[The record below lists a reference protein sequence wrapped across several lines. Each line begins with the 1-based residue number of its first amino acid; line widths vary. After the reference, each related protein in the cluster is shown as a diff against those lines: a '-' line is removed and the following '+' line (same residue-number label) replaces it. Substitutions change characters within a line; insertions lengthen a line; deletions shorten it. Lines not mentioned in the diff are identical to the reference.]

1 MCDGNE
7 FNELWLGLPGFRVT
21 AMTNDGDELLVGI
34 ETVRRAAGC
43 PSCGVIART
52 KDRLRVVIRDLPC
65 FDRRVKLVWSKRRF
79 SCPEPECPQ
88 RTWTEHSDELPD
100 RHVLSARAGREATRA
115 VGEEARSVASLAR
128 WLGVAWS
135 TVMEAVRHYGT
146 PLVDDPD
153 RVGDVTALGIDET
166 AFLAANAE
174 HATALVT
181 GFVDLDAH
189 VLIDMI
195 EGNRAIDVSRWLSR
209 KDKAFLEAIG
219 TVACDLHE
227 GYRAGLRPHLD
238 HARQVADP
246 FHVVAVANR
255 CVDAVRRRVQNELL
269 GHRGRKDD
277 PLYKIRR
284 VLLTGAE
291 RLNHRGIDRMA
302 LGLRFGDPHDEVL
315 GAWLAKEYLRDVYLT
330 EDEADAALLLDRV
343 IAGCLADEVEE
354 IVSLGNTLKRWRP
367 QILAHHATGASNGPT
382 EAMNLL
388 VKKIKR
394 CGHGFK
400 SFRNYRL
407 RVLLHCGGIKWK
419 AHPARTMRARS
430 PQLVA

>member
-1 MCDGNE
+1 MGDGTD
-7 FNELWLGLPGFRVT
+7 FDDVLLGLRGFRVT
-21 AMTNDGDELLVGI
+21 AVTDDGDELLVGI
-34 ETVRRAAGC
+34 ETIRQAAGC

-52 KDRLRVVIRDLPC
+52 KDRLRVVIRDLPA
-65 FDRRVKLVWSKRRF
+65 FERRVKLVWSKRRF
-79 SCPEPECPQ
+79 SCPEPDCPQ
-88 RTWTEHSDELPD
+88 RTWSERSDELPC
-100 RHVLSARAGREATRA
+100 RRVLSARAGRECTRL
-115 VGEEARSVASLAR
+115 VGQEARSVASLAR

-135 TVMEAVRHYGT
+135 TVMEAVRDYGAR
-146 PLVDDPD
+146 LVEDRE
-153 RVGDVTALGIDET
+153 RVGEVTSLGIDET
-166 AFLAANAE
+166 AFLKANAE
-174 HATALVT
+174 HATSYVT
-181 GFVDLDAH
+181 GFVDLDRH
-189 VLIDMI
+189 VIIDMI
-195 EGNRAIDVSRWLSR
+195 EGNRGIDVSRWLSMR
-209 KDKAFLEAIG
+209 SENFLAAVK

-227 GYRAGLRPHLD
+227 GYRSGLHPHLD
-238 HARQVADP
+238 HAVQVADP
-246 FHVVAVANR
+246 FHVIAAANR
-255 CVDAVRRRVQNELL
+255 CLDQVRRRVQNELE

-291 RLNHRGIDRMA
+291 RLNERGVDRMA

-315 GAWLAKEYLRDVYLT
+315 GAWLAKEYTRDVYLT
-330 EDEADAALLLDRV
+330 DDPEEAALLLERV
-343 IAGCLADEVEE
+343 IEGCLSDEVKE
-354 IVSLGNTLKRWRP
+354 IVSLGHTLKRWRT

-407 RVLLHCGGIKWK
+407 RVLLHCGGIKWDPQ
-419 AHPARTMRARS
+419 PATTMRGRS

>member
-1 MCDGNE
+1 MCDGSD
-7 FNELWLGLPGFRVT
+7 FNDVLLGIEGFRVT
-21 AMTNDGDELLVGI
+21 AMVDDGKERVIGI
-34 ETVRRAAGC
+34 ETPRQAAGC

-52 KDRLRVVIRDLPC
+52 KDRLRVAIRDLPM
-65 FDRRVKLVWSKRRF
+65 FDRHIKLVWSKRRF
-79 SCPEPECPQ
+79 SCLEPECPQ
-88 RTWTEHSDELPD
+88 RTWTECSDEFPD
-100 RHVLSARAGREATRA
+100 RRVLSARAARECTRA

-135 TVMEAVRHYGT
+135 TVMAAVRDYGT
-146 PLVDDPD
+146 PLVDDPE

-166 AFLAANAE
+166 AFLKANAE
-174 HATALVT
+174 HPTRYVS
-181 GFVDLDAH
+181 GFVDLDH
-189 VLIDMI
+189 RVLIDMI
-195 EGNRAIDVSRWLSR
+195 EGNRAIDVSRWLSQR
-209 KDKAFLEAIG
+209 DRSFLEG
-219 TVACDLHE
+219 VRTVACDLHE
-227 GYRAGLRPHLD
+227 GYRAGLHPHLD

-255 CVDAVRRRVQNELL
+255 CVDQVRRRVQNEEL

-291 RLNHRGIDRMA
+291 RLNDRGQDRMA
-302 LGLRFGDPHDEVL
+302 LGLRLGDPHDEVL
-315 GAWLAKEYLRDVYLT
+315 GSWLAKEYVRDIYLT
-330 EDEADAALLLDRV
+330 DDPEEAALLLDRV
-343 IAGCLADEVEE
+343 IAGCLSDEVVE
-354 IVSLGNTLKRWRP
+354 IVSLGNTLRRWRT

-400 SFRNYRL
+400 SFPNYRL
-407 RVLLHCGGIKWK
+407 RVLLHCGGIKWN
-419 AHPARTMRARS
+419 AHPATTMRARS